1 MFKKCIFSLLMVGLV
16 LSAQNASAYLVATE
30 PARLNP
36 NVATDIFIAGFGGD
50 QGNQFTHSAVLGA
63 RISRDRFPARQRVII
78 AAVNDSAGYEGSL
91 LEKGGLNLRRA
102 DKDGLTG
109 ERLVA
114 TLNSLGVRASSMQF
128 YGHANTYNGFRLQTK
143 YKRLDHDD
151 DSFAALGRFIRTD
164 GFAVIH
170 SCNSAWLLA
179 PTAARLWNRPV
190 FGSFAGS
197 NFQNLK
203 SDGQWYYN
211 DPGFYPGN
219 LSWKSST
226 SQLTQNTLSCAD
238 GRCVRLK
245 PVNIPYHDSFGR
257 FSRGLG
263 FYKVFAPDATQ
274 IPRALVHL
282 TMLYPTKSPATPSS
296 TRVEFATA
304 LADWMC
310 PSDKS
315 MEKYNACKAAIVNE
329 EFRSKPFLSYFSGTP
344 IACNNTS
351 CNTKVKCKAFKVVFS
366 VPCKTYDVAEG
377 RSTVF
382 SDTLKQAFAGF
393 DDMKNGG
400 FSLR

>member
-1 MFKKCIFSLLMVGLV
+1 MFMKWIFSFLSLGLV
-16 LSAQNASAYLVATE
+16 LASQQASAFIVATE

-36 NVATDIFIAGFGGD
+36 NVATDIYVAGFGGD

-63 RISRDRFPARQRVII
+63 RISRDRFPERQRVII
-78 AAVNDSAGYEGSL
+78 AAVNNSASYEGSL
-91 LEKGGLNLRRA
+91 LTRGGLSLRRA

-114 TLNSLGVRASSMQF
+114 TLSSLGVRASSLQF

-151 DSFAALGRFIRTD
+151 ESFAQLGRFIRTD

-170 SCNSAWLLA
+170 SCNSAWFLA
-179 PTAARLWNRPV
+179 PAAAKLWNRPV

-203 SDGQWYYN
+203 SDGNWYYN
-211 DPGFYPGN
+211 DPGFYPAN

-226 SQLTQNTLSCAD
+226 SQLTKNTLSCED

-282 TMLYPTKSPATPSS
+282 TMLYPTNTAATPTSS
-296 TRVEFATA
+296 RTEFGKA

-310 PSDKS
+310 PSDRTQAKF
-315 MEKYNACKAAIVNE
+315 KACQAAILNE
-329 EFRSKPFLSYFSGTP
+329 EFRSKPHMSFFEGTS
-344 IACNNTS
+344 IACNNVS
-351 CNTKVKCKAFKVVFS
+351 CNTRVKCKSMKVIFS
-366 VPCKTYDVAEG
+366 VPCKTYDVASG

-382 SDTLKQAFAGF
+382 SDTLKQAFQGF
-393 DDMKNGG
+393 DQMQSGAVK
-400 FSLR
+400 F